1 MRLYE
6 GMFLVDNSEA
16 RKNYDAVNEN
26 ITRIITKYGG
36 EVIRSE
42 RWAERRLAFTVR
54 RRDRGTYVLVY
65 FNASPESITEIRRD
79 CAIDEVILR
88 NMILRASAVPEEEPK
103 SEAPAAKPAEETTEE
118 AVPVTQ
124 ETPEQPPAEETEAGP
139 EAEAQ
144 EQTEEPPESAE
155 EEPAIEAPV
164 DEKEDAA
171 DAPAE

>member
-42 RWAERRLAFTVR
+42 RWSERRLAYPVR

-88 NMILRASAVPEEEPK
+88 NMILRANAVPEDEPK
-103 SEAPAAKPAEETTEE
+103 SEASAEPEKEIAEEAE
-118 AVPVTQ
+118 PVTQ
-124 ETPEQPPAEETEAGP
+124 ETPKVPPEETGTGP
-139 EAEAQ
+139 EIETQA
-144 EQTEEPPESAE
+144 QTEETQESTEA
-155 EEPAIEAPV
+155 EPAGEAPV
-164 DEKEDAA
+164 DEKEDAV